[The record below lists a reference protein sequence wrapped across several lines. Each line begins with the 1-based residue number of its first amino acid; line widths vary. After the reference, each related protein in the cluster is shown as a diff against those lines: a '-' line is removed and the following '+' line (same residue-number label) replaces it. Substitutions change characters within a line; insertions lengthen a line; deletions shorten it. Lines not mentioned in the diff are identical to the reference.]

1 MKKLAL
7 ISVVGLALSGCGGSG
22 GGSNSDSTPTQP
34 VVKPSV
40 AIGSVEAVNA
50 EENTLTVNGYTYHV
64 SGVVY
69 GDTSMQLA
77 DVEPKMM
84 VQVGTDVR
92 KASDDGFLVT
102 LEPTITGRVTAIDY
116 VKKTFTVNGVD
127 LQFDG
132 LSDDI
137 EINDWVMV
145 SSLPTAD
152 AGYRV
157 LSVVEIDVDNDYPT
171 LGSYYE
177 LEGRITSI
185 DENAGTFKLG
195 TNITVSYDNISQL
208 SIGQWVE
215 VEGEMQNGIFMANEV
230 EVEGYDVISNDSDVE
245 GIVTWVANDYS
256 EFSLNYRGAF
266 FIDNATRFED
276 GSKANLKQGQEVEVT
291 SVMKNGKR
299 IATVIEFEQPDFDD
313 NNQWQGKEFECE
325 GYVSNYDAE
334 ARTFDIERCEND
346 ADQLL
351 NNTTVVIDAQTRFQ
365 GIEELNLNGARV
377 EVDGVIINDQNIARE
392 VELDVYDNCSLLR

>member
-22 GGSNSDSTPTQP
+22 GGSNSDSTSTQP
-34 VVKPSV
+34 AVKPSV

-50 EENTLTVNGYTYHV
+50 EESTLTVNGHTYRV
-64 SGVVY
+64 SEVVY
-69 GDTSMQLA
+69 DDTQVQLA
-77 DVEPKMM
+77 DVKPKM
-84 VQVGTDVR
+84 VVRVGSDIR
-92 KASDDGFLVT
+92 QASDNGVRVT

-157 LSVVEIDVDNDYPT
+157 LSVVEIDVDNDYPA

-177 LEGRITSI
+177 LEGRITST
-185 DENAGTFKLG
+185 DENAGTFELG

-299 IATVIEFEQPDFDD
+299 IATVIEFERSEFDND
-313 NNQWQGKEFECE
+313 NQWQGKEFECE
-325 GYVSNYDAE
+325 GYISNYDADSRVFE
-334 ARTFDIERCEND
+334 IEHCEND
-346 ADQLL
+346 ADQVLS
-351 NNTTVVIDAQTRFQ
+351 NTTVVIDAQTRFQ

-377 EVDGVIINDQNIARE
+377 EVEGVIINEQNIARE
-392 VELDVYDNCSLLR
+392 VELDVYNN

>member
-22 GGSNSDSTPTQP
+22 GGSNSNSDSTPTQP

-208 SIGQWVE
+208 STGQWVE

-313 NNQWQGKEFECE
+313 NNQWHGKEFECE

-351 NNTTVVIDAQTRFQ
+351 NNTTVVIDAHTRFQ

-392 VELDVYDNCSLLR
+392 VELDVYDN

>member
-116 VKKTFTVNGVD
+116 VKKAFTVNGVD

-137 EINDWVMV
+137 EVNDWVMV

-185 DENAGTFKLG
+185 EENAGTFKLG
-195 TNITVSYDNISQL
+195 SNITVSYDNISQL

-215 VEGEMQNGIFMANEV
+215 VEGEMQNGVFMANEV

-351 NNTTVVIDAQTRFQ
+351 NNTTVVIDVHTRFQ

-392 VELDVYDNCSLLR
+392 VELDVYDN

>member
-7 ISVVGLALSGCGGSG
+7 ISVVSLALSGCGSSG

-40 AIGSVEAVNA
+40 TIGSVEAVNA

-84 VQVGTDVR
+84 VQVGTGVR

-230 EVEGYDVISNDSDVE
+230 EVEGYDVISNGSDVE

-392 VELDVYDNCSLLR
+392 VELDVYDN

>member
-7 ISVVGLALSGCGGSG
+7 ISVVSLALSGCGGSG

-40 AIGSVEAVNA
+40 TIGSVEAVNA
-50 EENTLTVNGYTYHV
+50 EENTLTVNGYKYHV

-84 VQVGTDVR
+84 VQVGTGVR

-185 DENAGTFKLG
+185 DENASTFKLG

-392 VELDVYDNCSLLR
+392 VELDVYDN

>member
-34 VVKPSV
+34 AVKPSV

-50 EENTLTVNGYTYHV
+50 EESTLTVNGHTYRV
-64 SGVVY
+64 SEVVY
-69 GDTSMQLA
+69 DDTQVQLA
-77 DVEPKMM
+77 DVKPKM
-84 VQVGTDVR
+84 VVRVGSDIR
-92 KASDDGFLVT
+92 QASDNGVRVT

-157 LSVVEIDVDNDYPT
+157 LSVVEIDVDNDYPA

-177 LEGRITSI
+177 LEGRITNT
-185 DENAGTFKLG
+185 DENAGTFELG

-334 ARTFDIERCEND
+334 ARTFEIERCEND

-377 EVDGVIINDQNIARE
+377 EVEGVIINDQNIARE
-392 VELDVYDNCSLLR
+392 VELDVYDN

>member
-22 GGSNSDSTPTQP
+22 GGSNSDSTSTQP
-34 VVKPSV
+34 AVKPSV

-50 EENTLTVNGYTYHV
+50 EESTLTVNGHTYRV
-64 SGVVY
+64 SEVVY
-69 GDTSMQLA
+69 DDTQVQLA
-77 DVEPKMM
+77 DVKPKM
-84 VQVGTDVR
+84 VVRVGSDIR
-92 KASDDGFLVT
+92 QASDNGVRVT

-157 LSVVEIDVDNDYPT
+157 LSVVEIDVDNDYPA

-177 LEGRITSI
+177 LEGRITST
-185 DENAGTFKLG
+185 DENAGTFELG

-299 IATVIEFEQPDFDD
+299 TATVIEFERSEFDND
-313 NNQWQGKEFECE
+313 NQWRGKEFECE

-334 ARTFDIERCEND
+334 ASTFEIERCEND

-377 EVDGVIINDQNIARE
+377 EVEGVIINDQNIARE
-392 VELDVYDNCSLLR
+392 VELDVYDN

>member
-22 GGSNSDSTPTQP
+22 GGSNSDSTSTQP
-34 VVKPSV
+34 TVKPSV

-50 EENTLTVNGYTYHV
+50 EESTLTVNGHTYRV
-64 SGVVY
+64 SEVVY
-69 GDTSMQLA
+69 DDTQVQLA
-77 DVEPKMM
+77 DVKPKM
-84 VQVGTDVR
+84 VVRVGSDIRQASNNGVR
-92 KASDDGFLVT
+92 VT
-102 LEPTITGRVTAIDY
+102 LEPTITGRVTAIDH

-137 EINDWVMV
+137 EVNDWVMV

-157 LSVVEIDVDNDYPT
+157 LSVVEIDVDNDYPA

-177 LEGRITSI
+177 LEGRITST
-185 DENAGTFKLG
+185 DENAGTFELG

-215 VEGEMQNGIFMANEV
+215 VEGEMQNGIFMAHEV
-230 EVEGYDVISNDSDVE
+230 QVEDYDDLKNDSDVE
-245 GIVTWVANDYS
+245 GIVTWVAKDYS

-334 ARTFDIERCEND
+334 ARTFEIERCEND

-377 EVDGVIINDQNIARE
+377 EVEGVIINDQNIARE
-392 VELDVYDNCSLLR
+392 VELDVYDN

>member
-22 GGSNSDSTPTQP
+22 GGSNSDSTSTQP
-34 VVKPSV
+34 AVKPSV

-50 EENTLTVNGYTYHV
+50 EESTLTVNGHTYRV
-64 SGVVY
+64 SEVVY
-69 GDTSMQLA
+69 DDTQVQLA
-77 DVEPKMM
+77 DVKPKM
-84 VQVGTDVR
+84 VVRVGSDIRQASNNGVR
-92 KASDDGFLVT
+92 VT
-102 LEPTITGRVTAIDY
+102 LEPTITGRVTAIDH

-137 EINDWVMV
+137 EVNDWVMV

-157 LSVVEIDVDNDYPT
+157 LSVVEIDVDNDYPA

-177 LEGRITSI
+177 LEGRITST
-185 DENAGTFKLG
+185 DENAGTFELG

-230 EVEGYDVISNDSDVE
+230 EVEDYDDLKNDSDVE
-245 GIVTWVANDYS
+245 GIVTWVAKDYS

-276 GSKANLKQGQEVEVT
+276 GSKANLKQGQEV
-291 SVMKNGKR
+291 
-299 IATVIEFEQPDFDD
+299 
-313 NNQWQGKEFECE
+313 
-325 GYVSNYDAE
+325 
-334 ARTFDIERCEND
+334 
-346 ADQLL
+346 
-351 NNTTVVIDAQTRFQ
+351 
-365 GIEELNLNGARV
+365 
-377 EVDGVIINDQNIARE
+377 
-392 VELDVYDNCSLLR
+392 

>member
-22 GGSNSDSTPTQP
+22 GGSNSDSTSTQP
-34 VVKPSV
+34 AVKPSV

-50 EENTLTVNGYTYHV
+50 EESTLTVNGHTYRV
-64 SGVVY
+64 SEVVY
-69 GDTSMQLA
+69 DDTQVQLA
-77 DVEPKMM
+77 DVKPKM
-84 VQVGTDVR
+84 VVRVGSDIRQASNNGVR
-92 KASDDGFLVT
+92 VT

-157 LSVVEIDVDNDYPT
+157 LSVVEIDVDNDYPA

-177 LEGRITSI
+177 LEGRITST
-185 DENAGTFKLG
+185 DENAGTFELG

-215 VEGEMQNGIFMANEV
+215 VEGEMQNGIFMAHEV
-230 EVEGYDVISNDSDVE
+230 QVEDYDDLKNDSDVE
-245 GIVTWVANDYS
+245 GIVTWVAKDYS

-334 ARTFDIERCEND
+334 ARTFEIERCEND

-377 EVDGVIINDQNIARE
+377 EVEGVIINDQNIARE
-392 VELDVYDNCSLLR
+392 VELDVYDN

>member
-7 ISVVGLALSGCGGSG
+7 ISVVSLALSGCGGSG

-84 VQVGTDVR
+84 VQVGTGVR

-392 VELDVYDNCSLLR
+392 VELDVYDN

>member
-34 VVKPSV
+34 AVKPSV

-50 EENTLTVNGYTYHV
+50 EESTLTVNGHTYRV
-64 SGVVY
+64 SEVVY
-69 GDTSMQLA
+69 DDTQVQLA
-77 DVEPKMM
+77 DVKPKM
-84 VQVGTDVR
+84 VVRVGSDIR
-92 KASDDGFLVT
+92 QASDNGVRVT

-157 LSVVEIDVDNDYPT
+157 LSVVEIDVDNDYPA

-195 TNITVSYDNISQL
+195 GKVTVAYNNISQL

-215 VEGEMQNGIFMANEV
+215 VEGEMQNGIFMAHEV
-230 EVEGYDVISNDSDVE
+230 QVEDYDDLKNDSDVE
-245 GIVTWVANDYS
+245 GIVTWVAEDYS

-313 NNQWQGKEFECE
+313 NNQWQGKELECE

-334 ARTFDIERCEND
+334 ARTFEIERCEND

-377 EVDGVIINDQNIARE
+377 EVEGVIINDQNIARE
-392 VELDVYDNCSLLR
+392 VELDVYDN

>member
-208 SIGQWVE
+208 STGQWVE
-215 VEGEMQNGIFMANEV
+215 VEGEMQNGVFMANEV

-313 NNQWQGKEFECE
+313 NNQWHGKEFECE

-334 ARTFDIERCEND
+334 ARTFNIERCEND

-351 NNTTVVIDAQTRFQ
+351 NNTTVVIDVQTRFQ

-392 VELDVYDNCSLLR
+392 VELDVYDN

>member
-22 GGSNSDSTPTQP
+22 GGSNSDSTSTQP

-50 EENTLTVNGYTYHV
+50 EESTLTVNGHTYHV

-69 GDTSMQLA
+69 GDTQVQLA
-77 DVEPKMM
+77 DVKPKM
-84 VQVGTDVR
+84 VVRVGSDIRQASNNGVR
-92 KASDDGFLVT
+92 VT
-102 LEPTITGRVTAIDY
+102 LEPTITGRVTAIDH

-157 LSVVEIDVDNDYPT
+157 LSVVELDVDNDYPV
-171 LGSYYE
+171 LDNDYE

-185 DENAGTFKLG
+185 DENAGTFELG

-215 VEGEMQNGIFMANEV
+215 VEGEMQNGIFMAHEV
-230 EVEGYDVISNDSDVE
+230 QVEDYDDLKNDSDVE
-245 GIVTWVANDYS
+245 GIVTWVAKDYS

-334 ARTFDIERCEND
+334 ARTFEIERCEND

-377 EVDGVIINDQNIARE
+377 EVEGVIINDQNIARE
-392 VELDVYDNCSLLR
+392 VELDVYDN

>member
-34 VVKPSV
+34 TVKPSV
-40 AIGSVEAVNA
+40 AMGSVEAVNA
-50 EENTLTVNGYTYHV
+50 EESTLTVNGHTYRV
-64 SGVVY
+64 SEVVY
-69 GDTSMQLA
+69 DDTQVQLA
-77 DVEPKMM
+77 DVKPKM
-84 VQVGTDVR
+84 VVRVGSDIRQASNNGVR
-92 KASDDGFLVT
+92 VT
-102 LEPTITGRVTAIDY
+102 LEPTITGRVTAIDH

-157 LSVVEIDVDNDYPT
+157 LSVVELDVDNDYPV
-171 LGSYYE
+171 LDNDYE

-185 DENAGTFKLG
+185 DENAGTFELG

-215 VEGEMQNGIFMANEV
+215 VEGEMQNGIFMAHEV
-230 EVEGYDVISNDSDVE
+230 QVEDYDDLKNDSDVE
-245 GIVTWVANDYS
+245 GIVTWVAKDYS

-334 ARTFDIERCEND
+334 ASTFEIERCEND

-377 EVDGVIINDQNIARE
+377 EVESVIINDQNIARE
-392 VELDVYDNCSLLR
+392 VELDVYDN

>member
-69 GDTSMQLA
+69 GNTSMQLA

-84 VQVGTDVR
+84 VQVGTGVR

-171 LGSYYE
+171 LESYYE

-208 SIGQWVE
+208 STGQWVE
-215 VEGEMQNGIFMANEV
+215 VEGEMQNGVFMANEV

-346 ADQLL
+346 ADRLL

-392 VELDVYDNCSLLR
+392 VELDVYDN

>member
-22 GGSNSDSTPTQP
+22 GGSNSDSTLTQP

-127 LQFDG
+127 MQFDG

-185 DENAGTFKLG
+185 DENAAMFKLG
-195 TNITVSYDNISQL
+195 SNITVSYDNISQL

-215 VEGEMQNGIFMANEV
+215 VEGEMQNGVFMANEV

-392 VELDVYDNCSLLR
+392 VELDVYDN

>member
-215 VEGEMQNGIFMANEV
+215 VEGEMQNGVFMANEV

-392 VELDVYDNCSLLR
+392 VELDVYDN

>member
-34 VVKPSV
+34 TVKPSV
-40 AIGSVEAVNA
+40 AMGSVEAVNA
-50 EENTLTVNGYTYHV
+50 EESTLTVNGHTYRV
-64 SGVVY
+64 SEVVY
-69 GDTSMQLA
+69 DDTQVQLA
-77 DVEPKMM
+77 DVKPKM
-84 VQVGTDVR
+84 VVRVGSDIRQASNNGVR
-92 KASDDGFLVT
+92 VT
-102 LEPTITGRVTAIDY
+102 LEPTITGRVTAIDH

-157 LSVVEIDVDNDYPT
+157 LSVVELDVDNDYPV
-171 LGSYYE
+171 LDNDYE

-185 DENAGTFKLG
+185 DENAGTFELG

-215 VEGEMQNGIFMANEV
+215 VEGEMQNGIFMAHEV
-230 EVEGYDVISNDSDVE
+230 QVEDYDDLKNDSDVE
-245 GIVTWVANDYS
+245 GIVTWVAKDYS

-334 ARTFDIERCEND
+334 ASTFEIERCEND

-351 NNTTVVIDAQTRFQ
+351 NHTTVVIDAQTRFQ

-377 EVDGVIINDQNIARE
+377 EVEGVIINDQNIARE
-392 VELDVYDNCSLLR
+392 VALDVYDN

>member
-69 GDTSMQLA
+69 SDTSMQLA

-116 VKKTFTVNGVD
+116 VKKAFTVNGVD

-137 EINDWVMV
+137 EVNDWVMV

-185 DENAGTFKLG
+185 EENAGTFKLG
-195 TNITVSYDNISQL
+195 SNITVSYDNISQL

-215 VEGEMQNGIFMANEV
+215 VEGEMQNGVFMANEV

-334 ARTFDIERCEND
+334 ARTFDIESCEND

-392 VELDVYDNCSLLR
+392 VELDVYDN

>member
-22 GGSNSDSTPTQP
+22 GGSNSDSTSTQP
-34 VVKPSV
+34 AVKPSV

-50 EENTLTVNGYTYHV
+50 EESTLTVNGHTYRV
-64 SGVVY
+64 SEVVY
-69 GDTSMQLA
+69 DDTQVQLA
-77 DVEPKMM
+77 DVKPKM
-84 VQVGTDVR
+84 VVRVGSDIR
-92 KASDDGFLVT
+92 QASDNGVRVT

-137 EINDWVMV
+137 EVNDWVMV

-157 LSVVEIDVDNDYPT
+157 LSVVELDVDNDYPV
-171 LGSYYE
+171 LDNDYE

-185 DENAGTFKLG
+185 DENAGTFELG

-215 VEGEMQNGIFMANEV
+215 VEGEMQNGIFMAHEV
-230 EVEGYDVISNDSDVE
+230 QVEDYDDLKNDSDVE
-245 GIVTWVANDYS
+245 GIVTWVAKDYS

-334 ARTFDIERCEND
+334 ARTFEIERCEND

-377 EVDGVIINDQNIARE
+377 EVEGVIINDQNIARE
-392 VELDVYDNCSLLR
+392 VELDVYDN

>member
-84 VQVGTDVR
+84 VQVGTGVR

-171 LGSYYE
+171 LESYYE

-215 VEGEMQNGIFMANEV
+215 VEGEMQNGVFMANEV

-351 NNTTVVIDAQTRFQ
+351 NNTTVVIDVQTRFQ

-392 VELDVYDNCSLLR
+392 VELDVYDN

>member
-171 LGSYYE
+171 LGTYYE

-392 VELDVYDNCSLLR
+392 VELDVYDN

>member
-34 VVKPSV
+34 TVKPSV

-50 EENTLTVNGYTYHV
+50 EESTLTVNGHTYRV
-64 SGVVY
+64 SEVVY
-69 GDTSMQLA
+69 DDTQVQLA
-77 DVEPKMM
+77 DVKPKM
-84 VQVGTDVR
+84 VVRVGSDLRQASNNGVR
-92 KASDDGFLVT
+92 VT
-102 LEPTITGRVTAIDY
+102 LEPTITGRVTAIDH

-157 LSVVEIDVDNDYPT
+157 LSVVELDADNDYPV
-171 LGSYYE
+171 LDNDYE

-185 DENAGTFKLG
+185 DENAGTFELG

-215 VEGEMQNGIFMANEV
+215 VEGEMQNGIFMAHEV
-230 EVEGYDVISNDSDVE
+230 QVEGYNDLKNDSDVE
-245 GIVTWVANDYS
+245 GIVTWVAKDYS

-313 NNQWQGKEFECE
+313 NNQWQGKELECE

-334 ARTFDIERCEND
+334 ARTFEIERCEND

-377 EVDGVIINDQNIARE
+377 EVEGVIINDQNIARE
-392 VELDVYDNCSLLR
+392 VELDVYDN

>member
-34 VVKPSV
+34 TVKPSV

-50 EENTLTVNGYTYHV
+50 EESTLTVNGHTYRV
-64 SGVVY
+64 SEVVY
-69 GDTSMQLA
+69 DDTQVQLA
-77 DVEPKMM
+77 EVKPKM
-84 VQVGTDVR
+84 VVRVGSDIR
-92 KASDDGFLVT
+92 QASDNGVRVT
-102 LEPTITGRVTAIDY
+102 LEPTITGRVTAIDH
-116 VKKTFTVNGVD
+116 VKKKFTVNGIE
-127 LQFDG
+127 LQFDD

-137 EINDWVMV
+137 EVNDWVMV

-157 LSVVEIDVDNDYPT
+157 LSVVEIDVDNDYPA

-177 LEGRITSI
+177 LEGRITST
-185 DENAGTFKLG
+185 DENAGTFELG

-266 FIDNATRFED
+266 FIDNATLFED
-276 GSKANLKQGQEVEVT
+276 GSKANLEQGQEVEVT

-334 ARTFDIERCEND
+334 ARTFEIERCEND

-377 EVDGVIINDQNIARE
+377 EVEGVIINDQNIARE
-392 VELDVYDNCSLLR
+392 VELDVDDN

>member
-177 LEGRITSI
+177 LEGCITSI

-208 SIGQWVE
+208 SAGQWVE
-215 VEGEMQNGIFMANEV
+215 VEGEMQNGVFMANEV

-313 NNQWQGKEFECE
+313 NNQWQGKEFGCE

-334 ARTFDIERCEND
+334 ARTFEIERCEND

-351 NNTTVVIDAQTRFQ
+351 NNTTVVIDVHTRFQ

-392 VELDVYDNCSLLR
+392 VELDVYDN

>member
-64 SGVVY
+64 SGGVVY

-157 LSVVEIDVDNDYPT
+157 LSVVEIDIDNDYPT

-392 VELDVYDNCSLLR
+392 VELDVYDN

>member
-22 GGSNSDSTPTQP
+22 GGSNSDSTSTQP
-34 VVKPSV
+34 AVKPSV

-50 EENTLTVNGYTYHV
+50 KESTLTVNGHTYRV
-64 SGVVY
+64 SEVVY
-69 GDTSMQLA
+69 DDTQVQLA
-77 DVEPKMM
+77 DVKPKM
-84 VQVGTDVR
+84 VVRVGSDIRQASNNGVR
-92 KASDDGFLVT
+92 VT
-102 LEPTITGRVTAIDY
+102 LEPTITGRVTAIDH

-157 LSVVEIDVDNDYPT
+157 LSVVELDVDNDYPV
-171 LGSYYE
+171 LDNDYE

-185 DENAGTFKLG
+185 DENAGTFELG
-195 TNITVSYDNISQL
+195 TNITVSYDNNSQL

-215 VEGEMQNGIFMANEV
+215 VEGEMQNGIFMAHEV
-230 EVEGYDVISNDSDVE
+230 QVEDYDDLKNDSDVE
-245 GIVTWVANDYS
+245 GIVTWVAKDYS

-334 ARTFDIERCEND
+334 ARTFEIERCEND

-365 GIEELNLNGARV
+365 GIEEINLNGARV
-377 EVDGVIINDQNIARE
+377 EVEGMIINDQNIARE
-392 VELDVYDNCSLLR
+392 VELDVYDN

>member
-22 GGSNSDSTPTQP
+22 GGSNSDSTSTQP
-34 VVKPSV
+34 AVKPSV

-50 EENTLTVNGYTYHV
+50 EESTLTVNGHTYRV
-64 SGVVY
+64 SEVVY
-69 GDTSMQLA
+69 DDTQVQLA
-77 DVEPKMM
+77 DVKPKM
-84 VQVGTDVR
+84 VVRVGSDIQQ
-92 KASDDGFLVT
+92 ASDNGVRVT
-102 LEPTITGRVTAIDY
+102 LEPTITGRVTAIDH
-116 VKKTFTVNGVD
+116 VKKTFTVNGVE
-127 LQFDG
+127 LQFDD

-137 EINDWVMV
+137 EVNDWVMV

-157 LSVVEIDVDNDYPT
+157 LSVVELDVDNDYPV
-171 LGSYYE
+171 LDNDYE

-195 TNITVSYDNISQL
+195 GKVTVAYNNISQL

-291 SVMKNGKR
+291 SVVKNGKR

-334 ARTFDIERCEND
+334 ARTFEIEHCEND
-346 ADQLL
+346 ADQVLS
-351 NNTTVVIDAQTRFQ
+351 NTTVVIDAQTRFQ

-377 EVDGVIINDQNIARE
+377 EVEGVIINEQNIARE
-392 VELDVYDNCSLLR
+392 VELDVYDY

>member
-22 GGSNSDSTPTQP
+22 GGSNSDSTPTRP

-185 DENAGTFKLG
+185 DENAAMFKLG
-195 TNITVSYDNISQL
+195 SNITVSYDNISQL

-215 VEGEMQNGIFMANEV
+215 VEGEMQNGVFMANEV

-313 NNQWQGKEFECE
+313 NNQWHGKEFECE
-325 GYVSNYDAE
+325 GYVSNYDVE

-392 VELDVYDNCSLLR
+392 VELDVYDN

>member
-215 VEGEMQNGIFMANEV
+215 VEGEMQNGVFMANEV

-351 NNTTVVIDAQTRFQ
+351 NNTTVVIDVQTRFQ

-392 VELDVYDNCSLLR
+392 VELDVYDN

>member
-7 ISVVGLALSGCGGSG
+7 ISVVSLALSGCGGSG

-392 VELDVYDNCSLLR
+392 VELDVYDN

>member
-34 VVKPSV
+34 AVKPSV

-50 EENTLTVNGYTYHV
+50 EESTLTVNGHTYRV
-64 SGVVY
+64 SEVVY
-69 GDTSMQLA
+69 DDTQVQLA
-77 DVEPKMM
+77 DVKPKM
-84 VQVGTDVR
+84 VVRVGSDIQQ
-92 KASDDGFLVT
+92 ASDNGVRVT
-102 LEPTITGRVTAIDY
+102 LEPTITGRVTAIDH

-145 SSLPTAD
+145 SSLPTVD

-157 LSVVEIDVDNDYPT
+157 LSVVEIDVDNDYPA

-177 LEGRITSI
+177 LEGRITST
-185 DENAGTFKLG
+185 DENAGTFELG

-230 EVEGYDVISNDSDVE
+230 EVEDYDVISNDSDVE

-256 EFSLNYRGAF
+256 EFSLNDRGAF

-334 ARTFDIERCEND
+334 ARTFEIERCEND

-377 EVDGVIINDQNIARE
+377 EVEGVIINDQNIARE
-392 VELDVYDNCSLLR
+392 VELDVYDN

>member
-34 VVKPSV
+34 TVKPSV

-50 EENTLTVNGYTYHV
+50 EESTLTVNGHTYRV
-64 SGVVY
+64 SEVVY
-69 GDTSMQLA
+69 DDTQVQLA
-77 DVEPKMM
+77 EVKPKM
-84 VQVGTDVR
+84 VVRVGSDIR
-92 KASDDGFLVT
+92 QASDNGVRVT
-102 LEPTITGRVTAIDY
+102 LEPTITGRVTAIDH
-116 VKKTFTVNGVD
+116 VKKKFTVNGIE
-127 LQFDG
+127 LQFDD

-137 EINDWVMV
+137 EVNDWVMV

-152 AGYRV
+152 ASYRV
-157 LSVVEIDVDNDYPT
+157 LSVVEIDVDNDYPA

-177 LEGRITSI
+177 LEGRITST
-185 DENAGTFKLG
+185 DENAGTFELG

-266 FIDNATRFED
+266 FIDNATLFED
-276 GSKANLKQGQEVEVT
+276 GSKANLEQGQEVEVT

-334 ARTFDIERCEND
+334 ARTFEIERCEND

-377 EVDGVIINDQNIARE
+377 EVEGVIINDQNIARE
-392 VELDVYDNCSLLR
+392 VELDVDDN